1 MILGIALMIGKYVFV
16 ALLYLLVYAILR
28 TLAAQVTAAARS
40 APRAAPA
47 QPRRGPR
54 ARPPAPAAPVVA
66 QTQAPKAAMPVEPST
81 APEPEVGFLTI
92 VNTAAEGLS
101 RGARFPL
108 RASASIG
115 RKLHNDIA
123 LQDRYVSA
131 THALIIF
138 QDGQH
143 LLRDYH
149 STNGT
154 LHNGIRVDQDV
165 ALRDGDEI
173 TVGTT
178 VFRYH
183 S

>member
-54 ARPPAPAAPVVA
+54 ARPPAPIMA
-66 QTQAPKAAMPVEPST
+66 QTPAPAAAAPVEPST

-131 THALIIF
+131 THALVIY